1 MSSALVLGTRGSGLT
16 TFVGLLYTA
25 QVRLGTQE
33 SDEFRFSAD
42 RESIRQ
48 LEAIYG
54 DLGAGRFPVRDANWE
69 EHPVSFVFAFR
80 HGVLRGIG
88 RTGGRA
94 SAEFDTVRVQV
105 GGMPTEEVAE
115 LREHDAVLEES
126 TRRLLRSQVIL
137 PLIDATSLSPEPTA
151 TGAPRLTLE
160 DRTLAQTLDLLGGF
174 LAAEPER
181 RARRMFPVFVV
192 TKVDEFPRETL
203 RLLAAPGGIPA
214 SWSREARRAFGA
226 RLLRRYFPLTSRFLE
241 SPSPHPG
248 LTLTP
253 PEWFFSSLG
262 TDESTGELRIARR
275 SLAPAGGWEPEYP
288 FEEYRALIGKLGG
301 LAHRLPGDDAAA

>member
-25 QVRLGTQE
+25 QVRLGTQD
-33 SDEFRFSAD
+33 SDEFRFHAD

-54 DLGAGRFPVRDANWE
+54 ELGAGRFPVRDANWE

-80 HGVLRGIG
+80 HGVLRGLG
-88 RTGGRA
+88 RSGGR
-94 SAEFDTVRVQV
+94 SAGGFDTVRVQV
-105 GGMPTEEVAE
+105 GGMPTDEVAE

-137 PLIDATSLSPEPTA
+137 PLIDATSLDPEPDPSRS
-151 TGAPRLTLE
+151 PRLSRD
-160 DRTLAQTLDLLGGF
+160 DRVLAETLDLLGGF

-181 RARRMFPVFVV
+181 RSRRMYPVFIV
-192 TKVDEFPRETL
+192 TKVDEFSRDTL
-203 RLLAAPGGIPA
+203 RQLEAPSGIPG
-214 SWSREARRAFGA
+214 SWTREARRAFGG
-226 RLLRRYFPLTSRFLE
+226 RLLNRYFPLTARFLE
-241 SPSPHPG
+241 TPRVHTG
-248 LTLTP
+248 LTVAP
-253 PEWFFSSLG
+253 SDWFFSSL
-262 TDESTGELRIARR
+262 STEDSGGDLRIERR

-288 FEEYRALIGKLGG
+288 FEEYRALIGKLGQ
-301 LAHRLPGDDAAA
+301 LAHRLPADAAA